1 MSGPPRGAETF
12 VLQAEAGDRT
22 LALLHFAFRA
32 IVAEPDAKLA
42 KLGLGRVHHRILFFI
57 AQKPGLRVVDLTA
70 TLGVTKQALNGPL
83 RELVRQG
90 FVNSLVDSHDLRER
104 NLSLSAR
111 GKALERELSG
121 PQRRAFAV
129 AFRRA
134 GPDAKRAWQAVML
147 QLIRASSADPEPR
160 RRPRKAS
167 PTEE

>member
-1 MSGPPRGAETF
+1 VSPPRGTETF
-12 VLQAEAGDRT
+12 VLQTEAGDRP

-42 KLGLGRVHHRILFFI
+42 TLGLGRVHHRILFFI
-57 AQKPGLRVVDLTA
+57 VQQSGLRVVDLVA

-121 PQRRAFAV
+121 AQRRAFAA

-134 GPDAKRAWQAVML
+134 GPGAKRAWQAVML
-147 QLIRASSADPEPR
+147 ELIRASSAPPEPR
-160 RRPRKAS
+160 RRPQGDRGS
-167 PTEE
+167 D